1 MGLRELDRFS
11 ETSLERWNAVS
22 RDLDELHDSLYFG
35 LEPERRRYR
44 PDLIAALNSVGSVD
58 LCMEGW
64 CRAVTY
70 RYSLA
75 PLSCAGSLQYIGGRF
90 NAGTELDPQ
99 TLAAWPALYL
109 AADFE
114 TAFREKFQ
122 LPSDSLLQGLTP
134 ADMAL
139 SEGASLAAVRVNGQ
153 LVRAFD
159 MTHATSLNAVS
170 RVFRRIAM
178 PTRAAKLRKKLGIS
192 DAGMVRTAQH
202 AYDAVLKHNWR
213 IGPIQFGLPS
223 PSQILAELIRAA
235 GFEAILYQSTKG
247 PGRCVAVFP
256 DRLQDPSFVELADA
270 APPEVSHRRLDADS
284 ANDLAGWDT
293 VASQFKAR

>member
-22 RDLDELHDSLYFG
+22 QDLDKLHDSLYFG

-44 PDLIAALNSVGSVD
+44 PDLIAALNSVASVE
-58 LCMEGW
+58 LCMAGW

-75 PLSCAGSLQYIGGRF
+75 PLSCAGSLLYIGGRF
-90 NAGTELDPQ
+90 SAGTELDPQ

-122 LPSDSLLQGLTP
+122 LSSDSLLQGLTP

-139 SEGASLAAVRVNGQ
+139 GEGASLAAVRVNGQ

-159 MTHATSLNAVS
+159 MTHADSLNAVS
-170 RVFRRIAM
+170 GVFRRIAM
-178 PTRAAKLRKKLGIS
+178 PTRAEKLSIS
-192 DAGMVRTAQH
+192 ATGMVHTARQAH
-202 AYDAVLKHNWR
+202 DAVLKHNWR

-256 DRLQDPSFVELADA
+256 DRLHNTSFVELADA
-270 APPEVSHRRLDADS
+270 APPEVRHRRSDADS
-284 ANDLAGWDT
+284 AIDLAGWDT